1 MVEGPS
7 GHRSQDVM
15 RQIYIDPIY
24 IRGNILRAYLWWD
37 WNTRVELRVE
47 FPDGRRVVMDRFKII
62 GFILELMRRSGIETV
77 ISKNDFINMHF
88 SEFNGLNIKVINIDF

>member
-1 MVEGPS
+1 
-7 GHRSQDVM
+7 M

-37 WNTRVELRVE
+37 WTTRVELRVE